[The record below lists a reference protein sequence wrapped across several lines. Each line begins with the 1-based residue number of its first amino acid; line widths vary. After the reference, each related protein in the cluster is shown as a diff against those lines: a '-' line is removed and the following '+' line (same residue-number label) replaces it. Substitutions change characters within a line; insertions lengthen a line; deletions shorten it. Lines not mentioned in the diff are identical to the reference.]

1 MKQIITT
8 VCLTIAVTFFAT
20 FSCMAEDDVTT
31 YSYATGGHASYEG
44 EALAPGESEVFG
56 SAGLY
61 DDYVESSGTDSII
74 FTSGQSAYAE
84 IDAEGGETSGT
95 IEGAGQQE
103 SSFTVYR
110 EAGAWDDAYA
120 EGFAVGSQSG
130 EAGFLGEAGSESE
143 PTTIYG
149 EGTMT
154 ADVEGYVYNTETE
167 DGYRSEVGSFVTQ
180 VGVAEIDFES
190 GDVEDGYAYTEGLAE
205 VRSGSYAGADFGSG
219 SVAIAYSYGEAEL
232 DYRSEAG
239 VGTGGIAAEVTSTA
253 DAATEGYSEVWQ
265 EGGSIYSESWHRST
279 ASFGGPTSSEA
290 SGSVGGL
297 TAEGFADALED
308 IFTDL
313 D

>member
-1 MKQIITT
+1 MKQITAIVLAITASFF
-8 VCLTIAVTFFAT
+8 ITFNCFAD
-20 FSCMAEDDVTT
+20 DDVTN
-31 YSYATGGHASYEG
+31 YSYATGGSASYEG

-84 IDAEGGETSGT
+84 IDAEGGETSG
-95 IEGAGQQE
+95 IVEGAGQQE
-103 SSFTVYR
+103 SSFNVYR
-110 EAGAWDDAYA
+110 ENDTWDDAYT

-130 EAGFLGEAGSESE
+130 EAGFFGEAGSESE

-180 VGVAEIDFES
+180 VGAAEIDFTS
-190 GDVEDGYAYTEGLAE
+190 GDVEEGYAYTEGLAE
-205 VRSGSYAGADFGSG
+205 VRSGSYAGADFGGG
-219 SVAIAYSYGEAEL
+219 SVAMAYSSGEAEL

-239 VGTGGIAAEVTSTA
+239 VGTGGIAAEATSTA
-253 DAATEGYSEVWQ
+253 DAATEGYSEVWR
-265 EGGSIYSESWHRST
+265 EGGSIYAESWHRST
-279 ASFGGPTSSEA
+279 ASFGGPTSSET

>member
-1 MKQIITT
+1 MRQIIAT
-8 VCLTIAVTFFAT
+8 VCLAIAVTFFAT
-20 FSCMAEDDVTT
+20 FSCMADDDITT
-31 YSYATGGHASYEG
+31 YSYATGGHGSYEG

-103 SSFTVYR
+103 SAYTVYR
-110 EAGAWDDAYA
+110 ENDVWDDAYA
-120 EGFAVGSQSG
+120 EGFAVGAQSG
-130 EAGFLGEAGSESE
+130 EAGFFGEAGSETE

-154 ADVEGYVYNTETE
+154 ADVEGYVYNSETTN
-167 DGYRSEVGSFVTQ
+167 GYKSEVGSFITQ
-180 VGVAEIDFES
+180 VGTAEIEFTS
-190 GDVEDGYAYTEGLAE
+190 GDAEEGYAYTEGIAE
-205 VRSGSYAGADFGSG
+205 VRSGSYAGADFGGG
-219 SVAIAYSYGEAEL
+219 SVAMAYSSGEAEL
-232 DYRSEAG
+232 DYRAEAG
-239 VGTGGIAAEVTSTA
+239 VGTGGIFAEVASTA
-253 DAATEGYSEVWQ
+253 TATTEGYSEVWKT
-265 EGGSIYSESWHRST
+265 GNSIYAESWHKST
-279 ASFGGPTSSEA
+279 SSFDGPTFSEV

-297 TAEGFADALED
+297 TTKSDSD
-308 IFTDL
+308 D